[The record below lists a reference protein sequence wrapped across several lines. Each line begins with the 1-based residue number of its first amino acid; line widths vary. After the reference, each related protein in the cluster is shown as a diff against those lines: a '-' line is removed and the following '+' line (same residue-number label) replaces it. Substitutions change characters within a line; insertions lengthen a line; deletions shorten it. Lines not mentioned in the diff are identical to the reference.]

1 MDLSRNKDFY
11 RHLFRLMLPI
21 FLQLLLKIS
30 VDTVDSLMLGSID
43 QIQMS
48 ALSQANQIFFVFSTI
63 CNGFSAGC
71 CVLISQHWGK
81 KDYESICT
89 IAAHGLRIITVFGL
103 IVSVLVGAFPQVF
116 MRIYSSDPTIIS
128 IGAQHLRRISLMYTM
143 FGISNMIF
151 GISRGIEQVRII
163 LASNIVSY
171 SVNILLDYLLIFGRF
186 GFPELGIRGVAIGT
200 VIARFI
206 EFLFCGIFF
215 LKEPSIPFMWKD
227 LKRSDPKLRSA
238 LIKVS
243 APIVAHEIV
252 WSLGTSSGAMI
263 TGQLGKSAVA
273 GYNVMY
279 VLYELCATVGNGF
292 SSATNVV
299 LGMTLGRGEKE
310 EAKRQAHSILAIALA
325 IGFAMSAITL
335 LVRDG
340 FLSLY
345 SLDPDALH
353 YAKQFILIIACIWPF
368 SLIEMVTM
376 VSILRAGGE
385 GQIGFYTDIVVMWM
399 ICIPLAAF
407 CAFRLHTEPWIVVA
421 IIKNIIVLEAI
432 VGIIK
437 VYTYKW
443 VKDLTT
449 DQ

>member
-1 MDLSRNKDFY
+1 MF
-11 RHLFRLMLPI
+11 PI
-21 FLQLLLKIS
+21 FLQQLLKIS
-30 VDTVDSLMLGSID
+30 VDTIDSLMLGSID

-71 CVLISQHWGK
+71 CVLVSQYWGK
-81 KDYESICT
+81 KDYDSISL
-89 IAAHGLRIITVFGL
+89 IISHALRIITVFAL
-103 IVSVLVGAFPQVF
+103 IVSAAVGLFPQFF

-128 IGAQHLRRISLMYTM
+128 IGAGHLRRISLMYVM
-143 FGISNMIF
+143 FAISNMIF
-151 GISRGIEQVRII
+151 GASRGIEQVRII
-163 LASNIVSY
+163 LASNVVSY
-171 SVNILLDYLLIFGRF
+171 SVNILLDYLLIFGKF
-186 GFPELGIRGVAIGT
+186 GFPKMGITGVAIGT
-200 VIARFI
+200 IIARFV
-206 EFLFCGIFF
+206 EFLFCGTFF
-215 LKEPSIPFMWKD
+215 LKEPSIPFMLKD
-227 LKRSDPKLRSA
+227 LKRSNKKLRNS

-263 TGQLGKSAVA
+263 TGQLGRSAVA

-292 SSATNVV
+292 LSAANVV
-299 LGMTLGRGEKE
+299 LGMTLGKGEKE
-310 EAKRQAHSILAIALA
+310 EAKRQANSILAIALG

-335 LVRDG
+335 LVRNG

-345 SLDPDALH
+345 DLDPDALH

-385 GQIGFYTDIVVMWM
+385 GKVGFYTDIVVMWM
-399 ICIPLAAF
+399 ICIPLASL

-421 IIKNIIVLEAI
+421 IIKNIIVLESI
-432 VGIIK
+432 VGIIR
-437 VYTYKW
+437 VYSYKW
-443 VKDLTT
+443 VRDLTT

>member
-1 MDLSRNKDFY
+1 MTLSQDRSFY
-11 RHLFRLMLPI
+11 RQLLRLTFPI
-21 FLQLLLKIS
+21 FLQQLLKIS
-30 VDTVDSLMLGSID
+30 VDTIDSLMLGSID

-71 CVLISQHWGK
+71 CVLVSQYWGK
-81 KDYESICT
+81 KDYDSISV
-89 IAAHGLRIITVFGL
+89 IISHALRIVTVFGM
-103 IVSVLVGAFPQVF
+103 IVSVLVGLFPQFF
-116 MRIYSSDPTIIS
+116 MRIYSSDPMIIS
-128 IGAQHLRRISLMYTM
+128 IGAEHLRRISLMYTM
-143 FGISNMIF
+143 FAVSNMIF
-151 GISRGIEQVRII
+151 GASRGIEQVRII
-163 LASNIVSY
+163 LVSNIFSY
-171 SVNILLDYLLIFGRF
+171 SVNILLDWLLIFGRF
-186 GFPELGIRGVAIGT
+186 GFPKMGIRGVAIGT
-200 VIARFI
+200 VVARFI
-206 EFLFCGIFF
+206 ELLFCGTFF
-215 LKEPSIPFMWKD
+215 LKEPGIPFMLKD
-227 LKRSDPKLRSA
+227 LKRSDRKLRNS

-263 TGQLGKSAVA
+263 TGQLGRSAVA

-292 SSATNVV
+292 LNASNVV
-299 LGMTLGRGEKE
+299 LGMTLGKGEKE

-325 IGFAMSAITL
+325 IGLSMSAITL
-335 LVRDG
+335 LVRNG

-345 SLDPDALH
+345 DLDPDALR

-385 GQIGFYTDIVVMWM
+385 GKVGFYTDIVVMWM
-399 ICIPLAAF
+399 ICIPLASLF
-407 CAFRLHTEPWIVVA
+407 AFRLHAQPWIVVA

-432 VGIIK
+432 VGIIS
-437 VYTYKW
+437 VYSYRW
-443 VKDLTT
+443 VRDLTS
-449 DQ
+449 DR

>member
-21 FLQLLLKIS
+21 FLQQLLKIS

-103 IVSVLVGAFPQVF
+103 IVSVLVGAFPQIF

-206 EFLFCGIFF
+206 EFLFCSIFF

-227 LKRSDPKLRSA
+227 LKRSDPKLRKA

-292 SSATNVV
+292 LNAANVV

-385 GQIGFYTDIVVMWM
+385 GQVGFYTDIVVMWM

-432 VGIIK
+432 VGIIR
-437 VYTYKW
+437 VYSYRW